1 MVGRFDID
9 RVGSLAQGAMGVE
22 VVLGQHGLQ
31 LLGEIVPSGEELQ
44 IVALLRVGHR
54 TTAKKRCSDEGL
66 HAVLALEVL
75 RPDAQGRF
83 LAGVA
88 EKLQQALD
96 LHHIL
101 DTELKHR
108 AGGAL
113 LAQHIPPDAAAAVQ
127 LLGKGSHALVLGL
140 QNDAA
145 VIEVFTK
152 TGHRI
157 GGGHRA
163 AWFGDPMA
171 QDLVFYIL

>member
-9 RVGSLAQGAMGVE
+9 RVSSLAQGAMRVE

-101 DTELKHR
+101 DAELKHR

-113 LAQHIPPDAAAAVQ
+113 LAQHIPRMPQRRYSFWAKAATPSFSVCRTMPRSSKYLPKQATA
-127 LLGKGSHALVLGL
+127 
-140 QNDAA
+140 
-145 VIEVFTK
+145 
-152 TGHRI
+152 
-157 GGGHRA
+157 
-163 AWFGDPMA
+163 
-171 QDLVFYIL
+171 

>member
-1 MVGRFDID
+1 
-9 RVGSLAQGAMGVE
+9 MGVE

-66 HAVLALEVL
+66 YAVLALEVL

-83 LAGVA
+83 LACVA

-101 DTELKHR
+101 DAELKHR

-113 LAQHIPPDAAAAVQ
+113 LAQHIPPDARSGGTAFGQRQPRPRSRFA
-127 LLGKGSHALVLGL
+127 
-140 QNDAA
+140 
-145 VIEVFTK
+145 ERCR
-152 TGHRI
+152 GHRSI
-157 GGGHRA
+157 YQNRPPHRRRPQSSMVWRSYGA
-163 AWFGDPMA
+163 GSRFLH
-171 QDLVFYIL
+171 LVRSS